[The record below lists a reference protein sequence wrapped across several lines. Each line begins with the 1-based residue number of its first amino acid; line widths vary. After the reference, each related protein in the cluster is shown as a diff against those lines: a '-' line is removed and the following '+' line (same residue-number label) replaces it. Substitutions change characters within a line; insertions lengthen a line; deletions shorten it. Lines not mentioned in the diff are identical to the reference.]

1 MFELVVIY
9 FNDSETYVYKYE
21 TLEQAEKAEK
31 NIRMAAGN
39 QVNWTG
45 IRRAQ

>member
-9 FNDSETYVYKYE
+9 YYDSKTYTYTYNTRE
-21 TLEQAEKAEK
+21 EAEEAEK
-31 NIRMAAGN
+31 NIRRAAGN

-45 IRRAQ
+45 IRKAQ

>member
-9 FNDSETYVYKYE
+9 FNDSETYIYTYATRE
-21 TLEQAEKAEK
+21 EAEEAEK

-45 IRRAQ
+45 IRKAQ

>member
-9 FNDSETYVYKYE
+9 YDGEKCIYE
-21 TLEQAEKAEK
+21 YQTREQAEKGEK

-39 QVNWTG
+39 QVSWTG
-45 IRRAQ
+45 IRKAQ

>member
-9 FNDSETYVYKYE
+9 FNDSKTYIYTYD
-21 TLEQAEKAEK
+21 TIEQAEQAEK
-31 NIRMAAGN
+31 NIRMVAGN

-45 IRRAQ
+45 IRKAQ

>member
-9 FNDSETYVYKYE
+9 YYDSETYIYTYATRE
-21 TLEQAEKAEK
+21 EAEEAEK

-45 IRRAQ
+45 IRKAQ